1 MLSITQIL
9 QTKAAEKA
17 RYDEETM
24 GVRMENTHDAI
35 ETLKRAIAFQDYNP
49 DEADIRLIQSY
60 TPESDSVIVAITP
73 KGYRAAQTPILIT
86 LVRSAMNRWDIC
98 QPGTH
103 AGVDNLC
110 DKLCDIDRWQKMT
123 PGTERKDG

>member
-24 GVRMENTHDAI
+24 GLRMEKTYDAI
-35 ETLKRAIAFQDYNP
+35 ETLKRMIALHDYDP
-49 DEADIRLIQSY
+49 DDVEIRLIQAY
-60 TPESDSVIVAITP
+60 TRESDSVIVAIMP
-73 KGYRAAQTPILIT
+73 QGYRAAQMPILIT
-86 LVRSAMNRWDIC
+86 LVRYLESLWVIC

-103 AGVDNLC
+103 DGVDNLC
-110 DKLCDIDRWQKMT
+110 DKLCDIDRWEKSG
-123 PGTERKDG
+123 PEREEKGE